1 MSEKHNHQHQGL
13 MTRQPNSKHCFVCG
27 LESEVGLK
35 LRFDDN
41 GADEVRSEFTVPSR
55 YQGYPGVVHGGII
68 AAMLDEIAGRVIMI
82 GSHNRF
88 MMTGKLDLKY
98 RKPAPVETPLTLVAR
113 LIRDRGR
120 LAEAHS
126 EVRLPDGS
134 VAAEAEITL
143 VQIPSDMLAGG
154 DLEALGWRVYPD
166 GQDARAE

>member
-1 MSEKHNHQHQGL
+1 MAENLPVHRSL
-13 MTRQPNSKHCFVCG
+13 LARQPNSKHCFVCG

-41 GADEVRSEFTVPSR
+41 GVDKVRSVFTVPGQ

-82 GSHNRF
+82 GHHNRF

-98 RKPAPVETPLTLVAR
+98 RKPVPIETPLTLIGR
-113 LIRDRGR
+113 LIRDKGR

-126 EVRLPDGS
+126 ELRLPDGS
-134 VAAEAEITL
+134 LAVEAEVTL
-143 VQIPSDMLAGG
+143 VQIPSDTLADT
-154 DLEALGWRVYPD
+154 DLEALGWRIYPD
-166 GQDARAE
+166 GQDSQ